1 MVLFNV
7 QAEGPFNFQAA
18 EAIPANSL
26 VKLDTASKLVATG
39 AGGRPIGIIYDNV
52 ALGGWVAVHELRG
65 IVQGRAG
72 AAINAGELVKAGAAG
87 GFAPETDV
95 AVTTLATLG
104 VSTETVA
111 AADPIHVLC
120 SD

>member
-65 IVQGRAG
+65 IVQGLAS
-72 AAINAGELVKAGAAG
+72 AAVNAGDLVKAGATG
-87 GFAPETDV
+87 SFVPEASV
-95 AVTTLATLG
+95 AVATLATLG

>member
-1 MVLFNV
+1 MVLFNI

-39 AGGRPIGIIYDNV
+39 AGGRPIGIIYDQV
-52 ALGGWVAVHELRG
+52 ASGGWVAVHELRG
-65 IVQGRAG
+65 IVQGLAG
-72 AAINAGELVKAGAAG
+72 AAINAGALVKAGAAG

-95 AVTTLATLG
+95 AVATLATLG

-111 AADPIHVLC
+111 EDDPIHVLC